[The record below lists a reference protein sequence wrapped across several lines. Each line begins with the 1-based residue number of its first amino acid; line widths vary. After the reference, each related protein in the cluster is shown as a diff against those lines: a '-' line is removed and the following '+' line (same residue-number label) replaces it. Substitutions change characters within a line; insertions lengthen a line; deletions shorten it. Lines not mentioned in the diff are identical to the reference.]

1 MMASASPRSALA
13 RASLLAI
20 GSLLGAALLLSAS
33 PQVATGWNQG
43 AAEGTLWQLLNG
55 ARANN
60 GLAPL
65 QSHGTLVSL
74 ARWRSSDMIQRN
86 YFDHNILG
94 TGCQIYCYFDS
105 NGLAYTLGGE
115 NIAWNNGQPD
125 DYSPVA
131 AHEGFMNSPG
141 HRANILSPAWTHG
154 GVGAA
159 AADNVN
165 FLGSIRSPRLYTE
178 LFIQAAG
185 APAPQPASGGGGS
198 APAPAPSYGGGS
210 APATSGQ
217 APAAA
222 ASEEPA
228 EREYAVDAPKRP
240 STSAA
245 MDGTELIVAAAP
257 SVSSAAVRALAWS
270 DPGRHD
276 APAPMPDV
284 AGAYRVVAAA
294 PAERGIFETVI
305 GSVIGFVLG

>member
-1 MMASASPRSALA
+1 MISARSVLG
-13 RASLLAI
+13 RASFLAI
-20 GSLLGAALLLSAS
+20 SSLLGAALLLSAS

-86 YFDHNILG
+86 YFSHDILG

-165 FLGSIRSPRLYTE
+165 FLGAMRSPRLYTE

-185 APAPQPASGGGGS
+185 APAPPPPPSGGGGGA
-198 APAPAPSYGGGS
+198 APAPAPTYGGGS
-210 APATSGQ
+210 APAASGQ

-222 ASEEPA
+222 ASEEPK
-228 EREYAVDAPKRP
+228 EREYAVDEPERP
-240 STSAA
+240 EASAA
-245 MDGTELIVAAAP
+245 MDGAELIVAAAP
-257 SVSSAAVRALAWS
+257 LISSAPVRALAWS

-276 APAPMPDV
+276 APAPTPEV
-284 AGAYRVVAAA
+284 AGEYRVQAAE
-294 PAERGIFETVI
+294 PAERGVFETVI

>member
-1 MMASASPRSALA
+1 MMGNTSPRSVLS
-13 RASLLAI
+13 RASLLAVT
-20 GSLLGAALLLSAS
+20 SLLGAALVVSAT
-33 PQVATGWNQG
+33 PQVASGWNQG

-86 YFDHNILG
+86 YFSHDIPG
-94 TGCQIYCYFDS
+94 SGCQIYCYFDS
-105 NGLAYTLGGE
+105 NGIAYSLGGE

-131 AHEGFMNSPG
+131 AHEGFMNSAG
-141 HRANILSPAWTHG
+141 HRANILNGAWTHG

-165 FLGSIRSPRLYTE
+165 FLGSMRSPRLYTE

-185 APAPQPASGGGGS
+185 APPPPPAPPGGGS
-198 APAPAPSYGGGS
+198 APAPPPSFGGS
-210 APATSGQ
+210 SPATLRPV
-217 APAAA
+217 APAASAEPTERTYTVDTPERPSASAALDGTQLLVA
-222 ASEEPA
+222 ASA
-228 EREYAVDAPKRP
+228 
-240 STSAA
+240 S
-245 MDGTELIVAAAP
+245 
-257 SVSSAAVRALAWS
+257 SSATVRALAWS

-276 APAPMPDV
+276 APPPMPEV
-284 AGAYRVVAAA
+284 AGEYRVETAA
-294 PAERGIFETVI
+294 PAERGMFETVI
-305 GSVIGFVLG
+305 GSVIGFFLG

>member
-1 MMASASPRSALA
+1 MSFATSSRSVLG
-13 RASLLAI
+13 RASFLAL

-86 YFDHNILG
+86 YFSHDIPG

-105 NGLAYTLGGE
+105 NGIAYTLGGE

-165 FLGSIRSPRLYTE
+165 FLGNMRSPRLYTE

-185 APAPQPASGGGGS
+185 APAPQPPPSGGGG
-198 APAPAPSYGGGS
+198 APAPPPSYGGGGA

-222 ASEEPA
+222 SQEPE
-228 EREYAVDAPKRP
+228 EREYAVDEPERP
-240 STSAA
+240 EASAA
-245 MDGTELIVAAAP
+245 MDGPELIAAAAP
-257 SVSSAAVRALAWS
+257 TISSAAVRALAWS

-276 APAPMPDV
+276 GPAARPEV
-284 AGAYRVVAAA
+284 AGEYRVQAAA